1 LGRRRKIKC
10 SKCGKDLF
18 YLPSNYDMA
27 FKVVC
32 VSCDK
37 NKTKKKDGRKAPAA
51 AKLSKVKRGKRKDI
65 HPSYV
70 FRSATEAN
78 FARIL
83 EKENLKWKFEEQ
95 VFPFFGYERKPFQY
109 IPDFEITKG
118 SKRFKK
124 GWYEIKGWLNSESRS
139 RLRRFKIVH
148 PEEADKLTVVLW
160 RSTEKKNIEFCKK
173 LGYKVMFYDKL
184 TEEYESQIPT
194 WE

>member
-1 LGRRRKIKC
+1 MGKRKKIKC
-10 SKCGKDLF
+10 NKCGKDLF
-18 YLPSNYDMA
+18 YLPSGYDMA

-32 VSCDK
+32 VDCDRG
-37 NKTKKKDGRKAPAA
+37 KTKKKDGRKAPAA
-51 AKLSKVKRGKRKDI
+51 AKLSKVKRGKRKDV

-83 EKENLKWKFEEQ
+83 EKEGIKWKFEER
-95 VFPFFGYERKPFQY
+95 VFPFTGYERKPFQY

-124 GWYEIKGWLNSESRS
+124 GWYEIKGWMHSESRS

-148 PEEADKLTVVLW
+148 PEEAAKLTVVLW

-184 TEEYESQIPT
+184 TEEYEPQIPT